1 MQAPFPAG
9 KGVSIGQGLQP
20 SVGGIGCASVFP
32 GLYSPIMATNPD
44 DSPPGALTE
53 LPLFPLNNVVLFP
66 GMPLPLHIFEERYKD
81 MIGACAE
88 RQEPFG
94 VLLIKDGTEVGEP
107 ATPHTIGTTARIA
120 QVQRLQEGRLN
131 ILTRGE
137 NRFELVQTVQE
148 APYMVGLVR
157 FLEDEEGTVSA
168 TTVAGV
174 RDEYAALQRQLTA
187 MAGGWDREVAVP
199 DDAITLARTAAVT
212 LAVSLPLPPD
222 VRQSLLETPTA
233 GAQLEKLLTL
243 MRQANRIVSE
253 QVEQNTPFKGP
264 RLN

>member
-1 MQAPFPAG
+1 MSA
-9 KGVSIGQGLQP
+9 
-20 SVGGIGCASVFP
+20 
-32 GLYSPIMATNPD
+32 GLYSAIMPINPD
-44 DSPPGALTE
+44 DFPPGTHAE

-66 GMPLPLHIFEERYKD
+66 GMPLPLHIFEERYKA
-81 MIGACAE
+81 MIGACAD
-88 RQEPFG
+88 RDEPFG
-94 VLLIKDGTEVGEP
+94 VLLIKDGNEVGEP
-107 ATPHTIGTTARIA
+107 STPHTIGTTARVS
-120 QVQRLQEGRLN
+120 QVQRLEEGRLN

-137 NRFELVQTVQE
+137 TRFELLETVQTT
-148 APYMVGLVR
+148 PHLVGLVR
-157 FLEDEEGTVSA
+157 FLEDAEGTVSA

-174 RDEYAALQRQLTA
+174 REQFVALQRHLTA
-187 MAGGWDREVAVP
+187 MAGGWDREIAVP
-199 DDAITLARTAAVT
+199 DEAVDLARTAAAT
-212 LAVSLPLPPD
+212 LAVSFPLPPD

>member
-1 MQAPFPAG
+1 M
-9 KGVSIGQGLQP
+9 SLR
-20 SVGGIGCASVFP
+20 
-32 GLYSPIMATNPD
+32 LYSAIMPINPD
-44 DSPPGALTE
+44 DFPPGSHAE

-66 GMPLPLHIFEERYKD
+66 GMPLPLHIFEERYKA
-81 MIGACAE
+81 MIGACAD
-88 RQEPFG
+88 RDEPFG
-94 VLLIKDGTEVGEP
+94 VLLIKDGNEVGEP
-107 ATPHTIGTTARIA
+107 STPHTIGTTARVS
-120 QVQRLQEGRLN
+120 QVQRLEEGRLN

-137 NRFELVQTVQE
+137 TRFELLETVQTT
-148 APYMVGLVR
+148 PHLVGLVR
-157 FLEDEEGTVSA
+157 FLEDAEGTVSA

-174 RDEYAALQRQLTA
+174 REQFVALQRHLTA
-187 MAGGWDREVAVP
+187 MAGGWDREIAVP
-199 DDAITLARTAAVT
+199 DEAVDLARTATTT
-212 LAVSLPLPPD
+212 LAVSFPLPPD

>member
-1 MQAPFPAG
+1 
-9 KGVSIGQGLQP
+9 
-20 SVGGIGCASVFP
+20 
-32 GLYSPIMATNPD
+32 MAINPD
-44 DSPPGALTE
+44 DFPFPEYSE

-66 GMPLPLHIFEERYKD
+66 DMPLPLHIFEERYKA

-88 RQEPFG
+88 RNAPFG
-94 VLLIKDGTEVGEP
+94 VVLIKEGSEVGEP
-107 ATPHTIGTTARIA
+107 ATPHTVGTTARIA

-137 NRFELVQTVQE
+137 TRFEVIDTIQTT
-148 APYMVGLVR
+148 PHLVGLVR
-157 FLEDEEGTVSA
+157 FLEYEAGDVA
-168 TTVAGV
+168 AATVAGV
-174 RDEYAALQRQLTA
+174 REQYVVLQRHLTA
-187 MAGGWDREVAVP
+187 MAGGWDREIAAP
-199 DDAITLARTAAVT
+199 DDAIDLARTAIAT

-222 VRQSLLETPTA
+222 VRQDLLETPTA

-243 MRQANRIVSE
+243 MQQANRIVSE

>member
-1 MQAPFPAG
+1 M
-9 KGVSIGQGLQP
+9 SLR
-20 SVGGIGCASVFP
+20 
-32 GLYSPIMATNPD
+32 LYSAIMPINPD
-44 DSPPGALTE
+44 DFPPGSHAE

-66 GMPLPLHIFEERYKD
+66 GMPLPLHIFEERYKA
-81 MIGACAE
+81 MIGACAD
-88 RQEPFG
+88 RDEPFG
-94 VLLIKDGTEVGEP
+94 VLLIKDGNEVGEP
-107 ATPHTIGTTARIA
+107 STPHTIGTTARVS
-120 QVQRLQEGRLN
+120 QVQRLEEGRLN

-137 NRFELVQTVQE
+137 TRFELLETVQTT
-148 APYMVGLVR
+148 PHLVGLVR
-157 FLEDEEGTVSA
+157 FLEDAEGTVSA

-174 RDEYAALQRQLTA
+174 REQFVALQRHLTA
-187 MAGGWDREVAVP
+187 MAGGWDREIAVP
-199 DDAITLARTAAVT
+199 DEAVDLARTAAAT
-212 LAVSLPLPPD
+212 LAVSFPLPPD

>member
-1 MQAPFPAG
+1 M
-9 KGVSIGQGLQP
+9 
-20 SVGGIGCASVFP
+20 
-32 GLYSPIMATNPD
+32 GLYCGIMAINPD
-44 DSPPGALTE
+44 DFPPGSYHE

-66 GMPLPLHIFEERYKD
+66 GMPLPLHIFEERYKA
-81 MIGACAE
+81 MIGSCVE
-88 RQEPFG
+88 QDEPFG
-94 VLLIKDGTEVGEP
+94 VLLIREGNEVGDPAEP
-107 ATPHTIGTTARIA
+107 HSIGTTARVS

-137 NRFELVQTVQE
+137 NRFELLETVQTV
-148 APYMVGLVR
+148 PHLVGLVR
-157 FLEDEEGTVSA
+157 YIEDAEGDVSS

-174 RDEYAALQRQLTA
+174 REQYIQLQRKLTA
-187 MAGGWDREVAVP
+187 MAGGWDREVSVP
-199 DDAITLARTAAVT
+199 DEAIALARIACAT

-233 GAQLEKLLTL
+233 GGQLEKLLTL
-243 MRQANRIVSE
+243 MRQANRIVAE

>member
-1 MQAPFPAG
+1 M
-9 KGVSIGQGLQP
+9 SLR
-20 SVGGIGCASVFP
+20 
-32 GLYSPIMATNPD
+32 LYSAIMPINPD
-44 DSPPGALTE
+44 DFPPGSHAE

-66 GMPLPLHIFEERYKD
+66 GMPLPLHIFEERYKA
-81 MIGACAE
+81 MIGACAD
-88 RQEPFG
+88 RDEPFG
-94 VLLIKDGTEVGEP
+94 VLLIKDGNEVGEP
-107 ATPHTIGTTARIA
+107 STPHTIGTTARVS
-120 QVQRLQEGRLN
+120 QVQRLEEGRLN

-137 NRFELVQTVQE
+137 TRFELLETVQTT
-148 APYMVGLVR
+148 PHLVGLVR
-157 FLEDEEGTVSA
+157 FLEDAEGTVSA

-174 RDEYAALQRQLTA
+174 REQFVALQRHLTA
-187 MAGGWDREVAVP
+187 MAGGWDREITVP
-199 DDAITLARTAAVT
+199 DEAIALARTAAAT
-212 LAVSLPLPPD
+212 LAVSFPLPPD